1 MRADTRAAVSYGE
14 IMALG
19 EATRS
24 LVRRSRYLY
33 DVLEPISARLV
44 DARWQRQGR
53 PIPASSS
60 VKRTILRRIGK
71 EHDLRV
77 LIETGTFRG
86 DTVMALRRDFDRI
99 VSVELSPEL
108 HAKAARRARHECNI
122 ELLLGDSADVIPGVL
137 ATLHEPALFWLD
149 AHYSGTGTAL
159 GDRVSP
165 IAAELDAVLGHPVRG
180 HVVLIDDAREFH
192 DSARSGYPGPE
203 VVASAARQHG
213 YVMSERHDIFFL
225 MPSAVRGTSAP
236 GE

>member
-1 MRADTRAAVSYGE
+1 VFYSET
-14 IMALG
+14 MALG

-33 DVLEPISARLV
+33 DILEPINARAV
-44 DARWQRQGR
+44 EARWQRQGR

-60 VKRTILRRIGK
+60 VKRNILRRIGQ
-71 EHDLRV
+71 EHHLRV
-77 LIETGTFRG
+77 LVETGTFQG
-86 DTVMALRRDFDRI
+86 DTVMALRREFDRI

-108 HAKAARRARHECNI
+108 HAKAVRRARHERNV
-122 ELLLGDSADVIPGVL
+122 ELLLGDSASVLPRIL

-159 GDRVSP
+159 GGLVSP
-165 IAAELDAVLGHPVRG
+165 ISAELSAVLGHPVRG

-203 VVASAARQHG
+203 VIVGAARQYG
-213 YVMSERHDIFFL
+213 YLTSEKHDIFFL
-225 MPSAVRGTSAP
+225 MP
-236 GE
+236 E